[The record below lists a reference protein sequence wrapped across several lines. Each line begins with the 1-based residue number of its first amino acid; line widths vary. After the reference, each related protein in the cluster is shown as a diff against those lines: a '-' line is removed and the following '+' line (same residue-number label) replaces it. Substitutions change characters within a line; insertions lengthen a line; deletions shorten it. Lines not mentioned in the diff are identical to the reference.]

1 MLFKPEELVFTSV
14 IPQEELKQLL
24 LQLGST
30 TVNEMKHQ
38 TTYTSDA
45 LCKST
50 KGVWPVFAC
59 RQRNLHGTMKALT
72 MMSSFIDVAVMTVLT
87 SVNAKSK

>member
-38 TTYTSDA
+38 TTCHIRAMPSAKAPKVY
-45 LCKST
+45 
-50 KGVWPVFAC
+50 GQF
-59 RQRNLHGTMKALT
+59 LHVDREICTAQ
-72 MMSSFIDVAVMTVLT
+72 
-87 SVNAKSK
+87 